1 MVNTMKYRSGSIV
14 MSQRTKHVY
23 LVLSRE
29 EKEKE
34 YKLTQP
40 MTVNKKLVQLFSFK
54 ESRYA
59 TELEEFM
66 TDSFYEV
73 LEY

>member
-1 MVNTMKYRSGSIV
+1 MKYRSGSIV